1 MERNFQPP
9 SWMRYCLAA
18 LALVPLLAYGQAPG
32 GYPSRAVTII
42 VPFSPGT
49 GIDLLARSF
58 GAKLAERWGVGVA
71 VDNRPGASA
80 NIGHEVAAAAA
91 PNGYTLLLT
100 AATFVTNAAVNRS
113 QRYDPEKS
121 FAPVI
126 LIATGTQSLV
136 VPAGS
141 PARTAKELVQLAKE
155 QPGKL
160 NYGSPG
166 NGTPHHLVM
175 ELFKLEAGMDVVH
188 VPYKGFAGALTDLM
202 AGRLDMMVMPV
213 SAVAQHVQGG
223 RLRVLA
229 VMAPERSPVFPAAP
243 TLAQEGYPKVEASN
257 WYALLVPAGTPAAAI
272 AKLNADLNAL
282 LEDAAV
288 RETLAKQGFA
298 PAGGAPE
305 RLSAQIRS
313 EYERWRRIVDQA
325 KIKAD

>member
-1 MERNFQPP
+1 V
-9 SWMRYCLAA
+9 ST
-18 LALVPLLAYGQAPG
+18 
-32 GYPSRAVTII
+32 YPSRAIAVI

-49 GIDLLARSF
+49 GVDLLARS
-58 GAKLAERWGVGVA
+58 LAARLSDRWGVGVTI
-71 VDNRPGASA
+71 DNRAGASA
-80 NIGHEVAAAAA
+80 NIGHELAAAAI

-121 FAPVI
+121 FSPVV
-126 LIATGTQSLV
+126 LIAIGAQSLL

-141 PARTAKELVQLAKE
+141 PARTTKELVALAKQ

-188 VPYKGFAGALTDLM
+188 VPYKGFAGALADLM
-202 AGRLDMMVMPV
+202 AGRLDVMVMPV
-213 SAVAQHVQGG
+213 SAVAQHVQSG

-229 VMAPERSPVFPAAP
+229 VLAPERSQLFPAAP
-243 TLAQEGYPKVEASN
+243 TLAQDGYSKVEASN
-257 WYALLVPAGTPAAAI
+257 WYAILAPAGTPAPI
-272 AKLNADLNAL
+272 VAKLNADVNAL

-288 RETLAKQGFA
+288 RETLARQGFQ

-313 EYERWRRIVDQA
+313 ELERWRRIVEEA
-325 KIKAD
+325 KIRAD